1 MVRWKRPTGGSA
13 RFVEG
18 FRRLRDW
25 VTLDSRY
32 RSVRVWENGGV
43 SRNSSYSIF
52 RVFSVSFSCF
62 EVVREGSAVHE
73 SIRLMICYESVL
85 MVQSRLDWI
94 EYMRFRRR
102 RERFQGARP

>member
-1 MVRWKRPTGGSA
+1 MGEW
-13 RFVEG
+13 
-18 FRRLRDW
+18 
-25 VTLDSRY
+25 
-32 RSVRVWENGGV
+32 GV
-43 SRNSSYSIF
+43 SGNSSYSIF

-73 SIRLMICYESVL
+73 SIRLMICYEYVL

-102 RERFQGARP
+102 RERVQGARP

>member
-1 MVRWKRPTGGSA
+1 MEEW
-13 RFVEG
+13 
-18 FRRLRDW
+18 
-25 VTLDSRY
+25 
-32 RSVRVWENGGV
+32 GV
-43 SRNSSYSIF
+43 SGNSSYSIF

-94 EYMRFRRR
+94 EYMRFSEASGKVSGGSALVVVIAFCDKNRISPAP
-102 RERFQGARP
+102 EFVVI

>member
-32 RSVRVWENGGV
+32 RSVRVWENGGYPGI
-43 SRNSSYSIF
+43 RRIQYFECF
-52 RVFSVSFSCF
+52 RYRFP
-62 EVVREGSAVHE
+62 
-73 SIRLMICYESVL
+73 VL
-85 MVQSRLDWI
+85 K
-94 EYMRFRRR
+94 
-102 RERFQGARP
+102 